1 MTFVRRLMVFA
12 TAFILGL
19 ILVPTAFAL
28 ASEHDTTPVGPS
40 TEAETSL
47 FTLTPYTVNVLVG
60 LVIPALVAYFSKRST
75 KPIVKKAATA
85 FLSGVG
91 GLIAVGITDGGGSV
105 FTESGVKSA
114 ALTFAMAIVS
124 YFGLLRNSRTE
135 EVLQDAGPIR
145 DEPAERAA

>member
-28 ASEHDTTPVGPS
+28 ASDHDITPVGPS
-40 TEAETSL
+40 TEADTDLFSL
-47 FTLTPYTVNVLVG
+47 SPYVVNVLMA

-75 KPIVKKAATA
+75 KPIVKKVATA
-85 FLSGVG
+85 FLAGVG
-91 GLIAVGITDGGGSV
+91 GLITVGITDGGGAV
-105 FTESGVKSA
+105 FSESGVKSA

-124 YFGLLRNSRTE
+124 YFGLLRNSKTE
-135 EVLQDAGPIR
+135 AVLQDAGPIN
-145 DEPAERAA
+145 DAPEDRAA